1 MIPAPIAQGLARQQ
15 SAVLRRGDQSDFSKI
30 RQRHLYSTFLFVAGI
45 GGVIQPG
52 RYVLF
57 STPRG
62 QQGQGYNASLTAR
75 ETNWEQAGRVA
86 NETNLVVEGIGVD
99 IRRAPYDSAV
109 YPNGQTFGTTATAV
123 DRLIPPCPED
133 VTAVAH
139 GMVLN
144 YEYLNEVVPIAR
156 LADLPFPGGVTGF
169 VEASR
174 QGPVVQGAEPNEV
187 FGFAGTAAG
196 AGQRAHFPVTRN
208 ACPPAFERRFPVPL
222 FLPAGSQ
229 FQMSLHVPVAI
240 TLAGPDPDAEDLPA
254 NNRYTGALEVQVELS
269 CLESFINRG

>member
-1 MIPAPIAQGLARQQ
+1 MIPPTIAQGLQRQQ
-15 SAVLRRGDQSDFSKI
+15 SAILRRGDQSDFSKI
-30 RQRHLYSTFLFVAGI
+30 RQRHLYSTFLFAPGI
-45 GGVIQPG
+45 GQVIQPG

-62 QQGQGYNASLTAR
+62 QQGQGYNNALTAR

-99 IRRAPYDSAV
+99 IRRAPYDSAA
-109 YPNGQTFGTTATAV
+109 YPNGQVFGLTAGDI

-133 VTAVAH
+133 VSALAH
-139 GMVLN
+139 GMVLA

-156 LADLPFPGGVTGF
+156 LADLPFPGGITGF

-174 QGPVVQGAEPNEV
+174 QGPIVQGEESAEV
-187 FGFAGTAAG
+187 YGFAGTATG
-196 AGQRAHFPVTRN
+196 VGQRAMLPVTRN
-208 ACPPAFERRFPVPL
+208 NCPPAFERRFPVPL

-240 TLAGPDPDAEDLPA
+240 TLAGPDGLNIPA
-254 NNRYTGALEVQVELS
+254 ANRYTGALEVQVELS